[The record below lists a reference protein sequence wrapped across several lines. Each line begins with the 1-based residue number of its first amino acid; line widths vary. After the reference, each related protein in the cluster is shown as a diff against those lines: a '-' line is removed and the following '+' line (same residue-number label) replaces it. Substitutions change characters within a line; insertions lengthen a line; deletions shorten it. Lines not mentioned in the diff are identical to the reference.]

1 MNAETLAALTDW
13 ATRAAKEAVD
23 RATAEG
29 GEPDLDPGYR
39 FWAAFDAAFPRAS
52 FEADDYG
59 DAARAL
65 MDAYLAAVRTLR
77 PAKPVPAPKP
87 LPATERGAKL
97 LMAKMHK
104 AYEAVREGAN
114 DLFRAQKFNASR
126 ERRDEAKALYHQMLD
141 LRSAASAKGWF
152 LSNSSFRYQEDYPSA
167 RENRD

>member
-13 ATRAAKEAVD
+13 AARAAKEAVD
-23 RATAEG
+23 LATAEC

-52 FEADDYG
+52 FEADDYS

-65 MDAYLAAVRTLR
+65 MDAYLGAVRALR
-77 PAKPVPAPKP
+77 PAKPLPAPKP

-104 AYEAVREGAN
+104 AYEAVRDEAD
-114 DLFRAQKFNASR
+114 DLVRAQKYNASS
-126 ERRDEAKALYHQMLD
+126 ERRDAAKALYRQMLD
-141 LRSAASAKGWF
+141 LRSAAAAKGWF
-152 LSNSSFRYQEDYPSA
+152 LSNASFRYQEDYPSA
-167 RENRD
+167 RANRD